1 MAWIVLR
8 NWHFHVYVVE
18 LDPAVRS
25 ERRVLSQNPKSD
37 PTKPCVYVGETGTT
51 PEKRFEQHKK
61 GIKAG
66 RKYVTRFGIRL
77 MPELYQHLN
86 PMTEA
91 AALEME
97 TKLAEDLRQDGYT
110 VTGGH

>member
-1 MAWIVLR
+1 MTLIILR

-25 ERRVLSQNPKSD
+25 ERGVLSQNPKSD
-37 PTKPCVYVGETGTT
+37 PKKPCVYVGETGST

-61 GIKAG
+61 GIWAG
-66 RKYVTRFGIRL
+66 RKYVMKYGIRL
-77 MPELYQHLN
+77 MPELYEHLN
-86 PMTEA
+86 PMTET

-97 TKLAEDLRQDGYT
+97 KKLAMDLRQKGYT